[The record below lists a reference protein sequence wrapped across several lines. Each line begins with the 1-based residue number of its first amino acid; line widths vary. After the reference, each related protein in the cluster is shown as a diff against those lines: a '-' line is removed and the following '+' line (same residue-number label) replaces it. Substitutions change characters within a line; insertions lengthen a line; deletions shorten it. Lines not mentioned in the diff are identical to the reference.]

1 MLQPFD
7 SEVYGAQQI
16 ISPNDEE
23 GDNELHD
30 REDLDLVLQP
40 GTPGPVHREQGLQG
54 RQEDGASAWNTSH

>member
-54 RQEDGASAWNTSH
+54 